1 MNVAVINLK
10 DILKYVIKFIF
21 VICTI
26 FILNLLLSNSNKNL
40 KEKIVNNV
48 DTNFLIN
55 CIRRTIGCFEPDNC
69 NLQTSNKLTN
79 LLSLEIGL
87 LNKHIINDY
96 TTTNEN
102 IEVNTNIDK
111 NIEEES
117 ITSQSP
123 SIQIDK
129 VAQTEVVSDRN
140 FNSKATDFYGT
151 VRIDNQTDYTLTE
164 DMLIPD
170 VDIENKKNILI
181 FHTHTC
187 ESYTPCE
194 KYNYTMTGN
203 YRTTDA
209 NYNVIRVGTELTTYL
224 IQKGF
229 NVVHDGTYHD
239 YPSYSGSYSRS
250 LETAEKL
257 LEMQPAGLVIDI
269 HRDAVGNGDTYGPTV
284 MIDGQR
290 VAQLMFVIG
299 TDGGG
304 SEHPNWVKNLKTAIK
319 IQQRANEMYPNLFR
333 SIIVRN
339 SRYNQHIS
347 TGASIIEVGATANTL
362 EECLLS
368 MQCLANVIDEVCK

>member
-1 MNVAVINLK
+1 MFNVTVIDGK
-10 DILKYVIKFIF
+10 RILKCIALTILMIILVVLLRQSKKQENVMQNSIQQIYEHSF
-21 VICTI
+21 VDCMDTSISSMRY
-26 FILNLLLSNSNKNL
+26 FNNL
-40 KEKIVNNV
+40 
-48 DTNFLIN
+48 
-55 CIRRTIGCFEPDNC
+55 DNE
-69 NLQTSNKLTN
+69 Q
-79 LLSLEIGL
+79 
-87 LNKHIINDY
+87 
-96 TTTNEN
+96 
-102 IEVNTNIDK
+102 EVNTKPSLINSILSSELGVNNRIVAKNIDEAEQT
-111 NIEEES
+111 NLNVVDEQELLDTEIPNDITTQVIEENNIKAS
-117 ITSQSP
+117 YT
-123 SIQIDK
+123 
-129 VAQTEVVSDRN
+129 
-140 FNSKATDFYGT
+140 NSYENVEIKNKSGYE
-151 VRIDNQTDYTLTE
+151 LTE
-164 DMLIPD
+164 DMLVPD
-170 VDIENKKNILI
+170 ITLENKKDIII